1 MSASTKRFY
10 SLIGSIALLVGAVI
24 IYSSM
29 LLPLFNNVQNLRG
42 EVSGNQSL
50 LQQLTAINQNVNK
63 LQSQYQNMGQLQQT
77 ISSIL
82 PPQDDV
88 PTIINQIQGL
98 ASANNIQLSSISFQY
113 LPINYPPAGSL
124 IKGVGTVAINLQC
137 SGTYQSLINFLNS
150 LSNNIQIFDLSS
162 LSVSAAAGTQPG
174 TTATKGQTAAPVLSY
189 SLTINTYYQSS
200 ATSTPS
206 NQ

>member
-10 SLIGSIALLVGAVI
+10 SLIGSIALLVGAII

-50 LQQLTAINQNVNK
+50 LQQLTAINENVNK
-63 LQSQYQNMGQLQQT
+63 LQGQYQNMGQLQQT

-124 IKGVGTVAINLQC
+124 IKGVGAVAINLQC
-137 SGTYQSLINFLNS
+137 SGTYQSLISFLNS

-162 LSVSAAAGTQPG
+162 LSVSAAAAAQPG
-174 TTATKGQTAAPVLSY
+174 TAAAKGQAAAPVLSY

>member
-77 ISSIL
+77 ISSI
-82 PPQDDV
+82 PP
-88 PTIINQIQGL
+88 PE
-98 ASANNIQLSSISFQY
+98 
-113 LPINYPPAGSL
+113 
-124 IKGVGTVAINLQC
+124 
-137 SGTYQSLINFLNS
+137 
-150 LSNNIQIFDLSS
+150 
-162 LSVSAAAGTQPG
+162 
-174 TTATKGQTAAPVLSY
+174 
-189 SLTINTYYQSS
+189 
-200 ATSTPS
+200 
-206 NQ
+206 

>member
-29 LLPLFNNVQNLRG
+29 LLPLFSSVQNLRG
-42 EVSGNQSL
+42 EVAGNRSL

-63 LQSQYQNMGQLQQT
+63 LQGQYQNMGQLQQT

-98 ASANNIQLSSISFQY
+98 AAANNIQLSSISFQY

-137 SGTYQSLINFLNS
+137 SGTYQSLTNFLNS

-162 LSVSAAAGTQPG
+162 LSVSGAAGSQPG
-174 TTATKGQTAAPVLSY
+174 TAATKGQALAQILSY

-200 ATSTPS
+200 STSTPS